1 MEWIRVESRVR
12 DWLGVDLM
20 TGIDRGLDGV
30 DLKAGGWVGF
40 LSRWEWICDVVD
52 VVLDVWRASAS
63 R

>member
-1 MEWIRVESRVR
+1 MECIRVESRVR

-30 DLKAGGWVGF
+30 DLKAGGRVGF
-40 LSRWEWICDVVD
+40 PSRWEWICGVVD

>member
-1 MEWIRVESRVR
+1 
-12 DWLGVDLM
+12 M

-30 DLKAGGWVGF
+30 DLKAGGRVGF
-40 LSRWEWICDVVD
+40 PSRWEWICGVVD